1 MAKKDDLKTGV
12 ENLEDVL
19 GDQYKLENVLDD
31 KYLGDMISVDGR
43 NAKNIAAK
51 VAKATGILK
60 QVKNILEDMC
70 LGPFYLKVALVLRN
84 SLFLNGFL
92 TNLEASYGLTDA
104 EIEQLEKVDE
114 QLLRA
119 ILECPCSVPKEMLYL
134 ELGVTPIRYI
144 IMCRRLLFYQEI
156 LKQPNNS
163 LMYKFY
169 QTQHSNPTKNDWCL
183 TVKSNMETLNI
194 QKSESELKLI
204 SEFSF
209 SELVKAAVKKES
221 FQYLNSLKSGHS
233 KVLHIQYDHLK
244 MQDYFLTNKLS
255 TQLKKFTFLCRSR
268 MLAVGANFKAGNQK
282 PLCPICKVAY
292 DSQCHLLVCDKLLGN
307 KSICEVIPQYDDL
320 GKVSKNKTKNSGIF
334 H

>member
-1 MAKKDDLKTGV
+1 MVVVSRCGIESVEMNAYLNQKTNIKRLQYGPDKCHQLHIGKNNILCPDLYIDQWKLAKKDDLKTGV

-43 NAKNIAAK
+43 NTKNIAAQ

-70 LGPFYLKVALVLRN
+70 LGPFYLEVALVLRN

-92 TNLEASYGLTDA
+92 TNLESSYGLTDA

-163 LMYKFY
+163 LMFY
-169 QTQHSNPTKNDWCL
+169 QTQL
-183 TVKSNMETLNI
+183 
-194 QKSESELKLI
+194 
-204 SEFSF
+204 
-209 SELVKAAVKKES
+209 
-221 FQYLNSLKSGHS
+221 S
-233 KVLHIQYDHLK
+233 KV
-244 MQDYFLTNKLS
+244 S
-255 TQLKKFTFLCRSR
+255 
-268 MLAVGANFKAGNQK
+268 
-282 PLCPICKVAY
+282 
-292 DSQCHLLVCDKLLGN
+292 
-307 KSICEVIPQYDDL
+307 
-320 GKVSKNKTKNSGIF
+320 
-334 H
+334 